1 MMISGMKSK
10 ISNKNNSINK
20 VKKPVL
26 VTGSVLLWIFVWQ
39 IGAMLANRSLLIK
52 IPYPIDTV
60 KMFLANLTSLDFW
73 GVVGISVLNILTGF
87 LLAVI
92 LGVLLG
98 MLSARFELFNILIS
112 PLLHLIRTV
121 PVAAIVIVAWLWIP
135 SSALASFIS
144 FLMVLPIVWSHTI
157 SGLKSVD
164 VKLIEMAKINK
175 MSPFD
180 IAFKIKLPLIS
191 PYIRTGCLTGVGI
204 AWKSGVAAQVIASP
218 ADTLGSL
225 LRGAKTSIDYTE
237 VFAITLTIVL
247 LSVIIENILKL
258 VWRERRY
265 D

>member
-10 ISNKNNSINK
+10 INNKNNRINN

-26 VTGSVLLWIFVWQ
+26 VTGSVLLWIFIWQ
-39 IGAMLANRSLLIK
+39 IGAMLANQRLLLK
-52 IPYPIDTV
+52 IPYPADTV
-60 KMFLANLTSLDFW
+60 RAFLTNLASADFW
-73 GVVGISVLNILTGF
+73 SVVGVSILHILTGF
-87 LLAVI
+87 VLAVS

-98 MLSARFELFNILIS
+98 MLSARSEPFNILIS

-135 SSALASFIS
+135 SYALPSFIS
-144 FLMVLPIVWSHTI
+144 FLMVLPIVWSHTV
-157 SGLKSVD
+157 SGLKAVD
-164 VKLIEMAKINK
+164 VKLIEMAKVNK
-175 MSPFD
+175 MSPFE
-180 IAFKIKLPLIS
+180 IALKIKLPLIS
-191 PYIRTGCLTGVGI
+191 PHIRTGCLTGVGI

-218 ADTLGSL
+218 ANTLGAL
-225 LRGAKTSIDYTE
+225 LSGAKTSIDYNE

-247 LSVIIENILKL
+247 LSVIIENVLKL